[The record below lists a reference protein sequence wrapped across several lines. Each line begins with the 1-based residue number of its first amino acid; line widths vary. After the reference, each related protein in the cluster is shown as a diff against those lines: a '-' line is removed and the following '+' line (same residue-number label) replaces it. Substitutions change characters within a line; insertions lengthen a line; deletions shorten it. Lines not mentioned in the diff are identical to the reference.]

1 MTEKP
6 GVSPSVPIGMGRA
19 MLAKLKGMRNN
30 VSVTSLPE
38 SEVLVLQAGA
48 RPMEFKP
55 LLENSLVTKKGTLG
69 SRLVLL
75 LIYFVPL
82 ILISLF
88 FFV

>member
-55 LLENSLVTKKGTLG
+55 LLENSLV
-69 SRLVLL
+69 SFVLVYTVDFF
-75 LIYFVPL
+75 I
-82 ILISLF
+82 F
-88 FFV
+88 FFCHRICGNGR